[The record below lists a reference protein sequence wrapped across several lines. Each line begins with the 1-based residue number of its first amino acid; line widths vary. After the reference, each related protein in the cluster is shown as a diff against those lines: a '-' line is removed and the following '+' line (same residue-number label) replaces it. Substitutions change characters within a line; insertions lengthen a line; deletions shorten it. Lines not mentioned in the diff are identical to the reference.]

1 MNYHG
6 MVAKARWLEGRQGD
20 NASIEFNIQ
29 QGSLQTNQQ
38 SNQRK
43 QLSKKQQRLAT
54 AARCGHRSTSCWL
67 VGSPDICRNKSR
79 NPSESSYV
87 LAVYGSKIEIDVG
100 HVWFLTSIA
109 TICLTFL
116 PKVSYSIWITNLRH
130 SVAHLVTNQTC
141 L

>member
-87 LAVYGSKIEIDVG
+87 LAVYGSKIEIDVNCRQNRTVRMHNRQAFVPLHG
-100 HVWFLTSIA
+100 NRNFLGLSGLRGLNLSI
-109 TICLTFL
+109 
-116 PKVSYSIWITNLRH
+116 
-130 SVAHLVTNQTC
+130 
-141 L
+141 